1 MNLLLKYYGKKTLKR
16 NVQLTISNIYFDKNI
31 VSMVE
36 EIVLM
41 SMTHMNYILIQYTE
55 FR

>member
-36 EIVLM
+36 DRADEYDSYELYSYSI
-41 SMTHMNYILIQYTE
+41 Y
-55 FR
+55 

>member
-16 NVQLTISNIYFDKNI
+16 NVQLKISNIYFDKDI

-36 EIVLM
+36 DI
-41 SMTHMNYILIQYTE
+41 I
-55 FR
+55 R